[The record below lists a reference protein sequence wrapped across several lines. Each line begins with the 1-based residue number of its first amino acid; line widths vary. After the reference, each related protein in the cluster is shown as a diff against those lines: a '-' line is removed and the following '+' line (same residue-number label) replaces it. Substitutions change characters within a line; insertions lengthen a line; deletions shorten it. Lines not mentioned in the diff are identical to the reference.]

1 MDAFRTTLIKDSVL
15 GDLTPALDY
24 SVMLGGA
31 QKTHQVFTAT
41 SPSNSAL
48 IFNVQIPSEN
58 VVVGRDVMLQS
69 GLCFTVSIPANYVTA
84 GDKCPLWG
92 RDCSLQAFPL
102 ASLMNTATCQIN
114 NTTVNS
120 NLKDVLPQLLRMNNS
135 RELLRYNSGTPSL
148 PDMAY
153 GSYAVA
159 SGAKNNN
166 PMADYSNCSYDV
178 DQLSR
183 GSFPCVVQYQQFD
196 ALTGDYIVPVEG
208 VDPSICIT
216 QGNSF
221 KIVVQAIVTEPLLL
235 SPFIWSDPSENAQ
248 GIMGV
253 NNMSFTFNIDATLAR
268 LVSIKGGA
276 ISAVDDTT
284 VVYPTISAGG
294 SVYSSVGVQG
304 TPTTLLFSTLGNV
317 GLQQSITI
325 PQLLFKFFS
334 TSELMSPVPRNVC
347 PYMDFPRY
355 LTINNGAPLASGATN
370 SALQSSNLQINQIP
384 DLFIIC
390 ARKPMS
396 SQKIYDPSAFLKINS
411 VSINFNNQSGLLSSA
426 TANDLWR
433 MSTKNGLNQNWA
445 EWGGSAFLCDGTGL
459 VSSNTATTGSILV
472 INPAFDLSLPAGLSC
487 GSLGNYNLQFSMSV
501 TNQFDETFTP
511 EICVICVNSGL
522 FVTQQGISS
531 VYTGVLSKEI
541 VLSTARAGGGMS
553 SADHS
558 RLVGGKL
565 LNMGLA
571 KRRMGG
577 AMSGGASSGG
587 AMASKSKLGAMC

>member
-24 SVMLGGA
+24 AVCLGAA

-48 IFNVQIPSEN
+48 IFNIQIPSEN

-69 GLCFTVSIPANYVTA
+69 GLTFTITYPSGYVATGA
-84 GDKCPLWG
+84 KCPLWG
-92 RDCSLQAFPL
+92 LDASLQAFPL

-120 NLKDVLPQLLRMNNS
+120 NLKDILPQLLRMNNT

-153 GSYAVA
+153 GSYATA
-159 SGAKNNN
+159 AGAKNNN

-178 DQLSR
+178 DQVSR
-183 GSFPCVVQYQQFD
+183 GSFPCVVQYQQFQLD
-196 ALTGDYIVPVEG
+196 GTYLVPGDG
-208 VDPSICIT
+208 VDPSISLDST
-216 QGNSF
+216 NYF
-221 KIVVQAIVTEPLLL
+221 KVVVQSIVTEPILL

-268 LVSIKGGA
+268 LVSTVGGVVNQNDPTA
-276 ISAVDDTT
+276 T
-284 VVYPTISAGG
+284 VYPTIVAGG
-294 SVYSSVGVQG
+294 SVYSSGGIQG
-304 TPTTLLFSTLGNV
+304 TPTSLLFSTLGNV
-317 GLQQSITI
+317 GLQPAITI
-325 PQLLFKFFS
+325 PHLLFKFYS
-334 TSELMSPVPRNVC
+334 TSELMAPVPRNVC

-355 LTINNGAPLASGATN
+355 LTINNGSPLAPNATN
-370 SALQSSNLQINQIP
+370 GALQSSNLQINQIP

-411 VSINFNNQSGLLSSA
+411 ISVNFNNQSGLLSSSVA
-426 TANDLWR
+426 HDLFR
-433 MSTKNGLNQNWA
+433 MSTKNGLNQSWL
-445 EWGGSAFLCDGTGL
+445 EWSGSAFLCDGTGL
-459 VSSNTATTGSILV
+459 MSANTATTGSILV

-541 VLSTARAGGGMS
+541 VLSTARAGGGIS
-553 SADHS
+553 SSDNT
-558 RLVGGKL
+558 RLIGGKM
-565 LNMGLA
+565 LNMSMA
-571 KRRMGG
+571 RRRVGG
-577 AMSGGASSGG
+577 AMSGGVMSGG
-587 AMASKSKLGAMC
+587 KASKLGSLC

>member
-1 MDAFRTTLIKDSVL
+1 MDAFKTTLIKDSVL

-24 SVMLGGA
+24 SVCLGAA

-48 IFNVQIPSEN
+48 IFNIQIPSEN

-69 GLCFTVSIPANYVTA
+69 GLCFTVTYPAGYVEA
-84 GDKCPLWG
+84 GVRCPLWG
-92 RDCSLQAFPL
+92 QEASLQAFPL

-120 NLKDVLPQLLRMNNS
+120 NLKDVLPQLLRMNNT

-153 GSYAVA
+153 GSYATA

-178 DQLSR
+178 DQVSR
-183 GSFPCVVQYQQFD
+183 GSFPCVVQYQQFLPD
-196 ALTGDYIVPVEG
+196 GTYVTPAEG
-208 VDPSICIT
+208 ADPSISLDSD
-216 QGNSF
+216 NYF
-221 KIVVQAIVTEPLLL
+221 KVVVQSIVTEPILL

-253 NNMSFTFNIDATLAR
+253 NNMSFTFNIDATLSR
-268 LVSIKGGA
+268 LVSSVGA
-276 ISAVDDTT
+276 ATSAVDGVTL
-284 VVYPTISAGG
+284 VYPTIAAGG
-294 SVYSSVGVQG
+294 SVYSSTGVQG

-317 GLQQSITI
+317 GNQQSITI
-325 PQLLFKFFS
+325 PQLLFKFYS
-334 TSELMSPVPRNVC
+334 TSELMAPVPRNVC

-355 LTINNGAPLASGATN
+355 LTINNGAPLAPQATN
-370 SALQSSNLQINQIP
+370 GALQSSNLQINQIP

-396 SQKIYDPSAFLKINS
+396 TQKIYDTSSFLKINS
-411 VSINFNNQSGLLSSA
+411 ISVNFNNQSGLLSSA

-433 MSTKNGLNQNWA
+433 MSTKNGVNQSWS
-445 EWGGSAFLCDGTGL
+445 EWGSSAFLCDGTGL
-459 VSSNTATTGSILV
+459 VAGNVATTGSLLA

-487 GSLGNYNLQFSMSV
+487 GSLGNFNLQFSMSV

-553 SADHS
+553 SSDNS
-558 RLVGGKL
+558 RLIGGKL
-565 LNMGLA
+565 LNMSMA
-571 KRRMGG
+571 RRRVGG
-577 AMSGGASSGG
+577 ALSGGALSGG
-587 AMASKSKLGAMC
+587 MKGSKLGGLC